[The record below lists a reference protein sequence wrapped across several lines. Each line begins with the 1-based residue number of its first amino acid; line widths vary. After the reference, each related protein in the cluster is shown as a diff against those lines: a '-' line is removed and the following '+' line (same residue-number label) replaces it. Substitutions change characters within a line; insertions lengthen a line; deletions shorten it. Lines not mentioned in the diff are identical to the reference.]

1 MGKFGGDLTDFGQ
14 TGSLYLKNLEAFY
27 KRPKNQLELQDK
39 DFDLSTMTFAQI
51 QALVPKNWHDD
62 NDGDY
67 WATQE
72 EEHFY
77 CKDGQTNAYVKRGT
91 DEEVQEYFDRQE
103 TTVLVWHIATDDNH
117 VKFLAGGKVKAKGI
131 DWFILKVV
139 QQDSTGTYANRFN
152 AMDTSPDNERLRQV
166 GLKTLICIGGVS

>member
-14 TGSLYLKNLEAFY
+14 TGSLYLKNLEAIY
-27 KRPKNQLELQDK
+27 KRPKNQLELVDK
-39 DFDLSTMTFAQI
+39 DVNVEELSFNELL
-51 QALVPKNWHDD
+51 ALVPDNFHDD
-62 NDGDY
+62 NSDY
-67 WATQE
+67 WEKEAE
-72 EEHFY
+72 VGFN

-91 DEEVQEYFDRQE
+91 DEETEEFFDRQV
-103 TTVLVWHIATDDNH
+103 TTTLVWHITTDDNH

-152 AMDTSPDNERLRQV
+152 AMDTSPDNDRLRQI